1 MNTPQSLS
9 QFAKFSKT
17 GDRVAAT
24 TKMTKTAVVYTRVS
38 SKEQADKNLSLDLQR
53 KVIEEYAARN
63 EYAIAATFGGTY
75 ESAKT
80 DGRKEFARML
90 DYVKKSKGAVSHI
103 LVYTLDRFSRTG
115 GGAIKLAE
123 ELREKYGVTVFAVT
137 QPADTSNP
145 SGVLQQNIHFIFSQY
160 DNQLRKQRAVAGM
173 KEKFA
178 QGVWATKPPM
188 GFDIVRTNGQR
199 RIVVNGIGRKLRKAF
214 VWKAEGMK
222 SEEIILK
229 LRAMGLPMYK
239 QQLCKILKN
248 PFYCGLIAHGMLD
261 GKVIE
266 GTHEKLISKEV
277 FLRVNA
283 IHTSQGNY
291 GVPHRKERNEVPLK
305 VFVKCA
311 DCTEPFTGY
320 VVKAKGL
327 WYYKCRT
334 KGCKC
339 NKSAKDMHRMF
350 ESLLDG
356 YSLKEHLRAP
366 LQYQMEAVYEEL
378 NKEGKEQEAAYKA
391 QLAEVEKKLDAI
403 EEKYY
408 VTGEMARETFDK
420 FSFRYKGERATI
432 TKELE
437 RCGAGISNP
446 SEAIAKALDLSLELA
461 TTWTSSDV
469 AAKERLQKLV
479 FPEGIAYDKKTGA
492 FRTTR
497 VNAVFE
503 LIAGGAR
510 LSEQKGRGQAGVKT
524 CLSPSAEREGFE
536 PSIPLRIYHLSRVA
550 RSTTPASLLEVG
562 FGARRYV
569 VTPHRKAP
577 APLRWSRPARP
588 PYPRLVVR
596 QSFAPPA
603 PRAPA
608 RCAYRGAVRARG
620 RARLFP
626 TRGAPVAPCERLPV
640 KLLQFCM

>member
-1 MNTPQSLS
+1 MSHSTPKSLT
-9 QFAKFSKT
+9 QFAHFGKSPAS
-17 GDRVAAT
+17 RAIAAP
-24 TKMTKTAVVYTRVS
+24 KGQKTAVIYTRVS
-38 SKEQADKNLSLDLQR
+38 SKEQADKNLSLDFQR
-53 KVIEEYAARN
+53 KSVEEYAGRN
-63 EYAIAATFGGTY
+63 GFTIAASFGGTY

-90 DYVKKSKGAVSHI
+90 DFVKKSKGVVSHI

-188 GFDIVRTNGQR
+188 GYDIVRTNGQR
-199 RIVVNGIGRKLRKAF
+199 RIVVNATGKKLRKAF
-214 VWKAEGMK
+214 IWKAEGAK

-229 LRAMGLPMYK
+229 LRAMGMKMYK

-266 GTHEKLISKEV
+266 GNHEKLISKEV
-277 FLRVNA
+277 FLKVNA
-283 IHTSQGNY
+283 IHTRQGNY
-291 GVPHRKERNEVPLK
+291 GVPHQKERDEIPLK

-339 NKSAKDMHRMF
+339 NKSAKDMHRLF
-350 ESLLDG
+350 ENLLEG

-378 NKEGKEQEAAYKA
+378 NREGREQQAAYKA

-408 VTGEMARETFDK
+408 VTGEMAKETFEK
-420 FSFRYKGERATI
+420 FSFKYKGERATI
-432 TKELE
+432 AKELE
-437 RCGAGISNP
+437 RCGSGISNP
-446 SEAIAKALDLSLELA
+446 ADAIANALDISLKLA
-461 TTWTSSDV
+461 TTWASSDV
-469 AAKERLQKLV
+469 AQKERLQKLV
-479 FPEGIAYDKKTGA
+479 FPEGITYDKKIGA
-492 FRTTR
+492 FRTNR
-497 VNAVFE
+497 VNTVFE
-503 LIAGGAR
+503 LIASGAQ

-536 PSIPLRIYHLSRVA
+536 PSIPLRIYYLSRVA
-550 RSTTPASLLEVG
+550 RSTTPASLRVVLRL
-562 FGARRYV
+562 RR
-569 VTPHRKAP
+569 
-577 APLRWSRPARP
+577 
-588 PYPRLVVR
+588 
-596 QSFAPPA
+596 
-603 PRAPA
+603 
-608 RCAYRGAVRARG
+608 
-620 RARLFP
+620 
-626 TRGAPVAPCERLPV
+626 
-640 KLLQFCM
+640 

>member
-1 MNTPQSLS
+1 MCYKENRTKNAPKTSRMSTQSLS

-17 GDRVAAT
+17 GIRAAAAIKT
-24 TKMTKTAVVYTRVS
+24 AKTAVVYTRVS
-38 SKEQADKNLSLDLQR
+38 SKEQADKNLSLDFQR

-199 RIVVNGIGRKLRKAF
+199 KIVVNAIGKKLRKAF
-214 VWKAEGMK
+214 QWKADGEK
-222 SEEIILK
+222 NEAILEK
-229 LRAMGLPMYK
+229 LRVMGISIYK
-239 QQLCKILKN
+239 QKLSAILSN
-248 PFYCGLIAHGMLD
+248 PFYCGLLCHGMLE
-261 GKVIE
+261 GKIVE
-266 GTHEKLISKEV
+266 GTHEKLISKEL
-277 FLRVNA
+277 FLRVNGLKKPA
-283 IHTSQGNY
+283 HY
-291 GVPHRKERNEVPLK
+291 GVPHKKELDAVPLK
-305 VFVKCA
+305 VFIRCG
-311 DCTEPFTGY
+311 DCEEPFTGY

-339 NKSAKDMHRMF
+339 NKSAKEMHRLF
-350 ESLLDG
+350 TNLLEEYTLES
-356 YSLKEHLRAP
+356 HLRAP
-366 LQYQMEAVYEEL
+366 LQYQMETAYEAL
-378 NKEGKEQEAAYKA
+378 NKDNREQEVAYR
-391 QLAEVEKKLDAI
+391 QRLSELQKKLESI

-408 VTGEMARETFDK
+408 VDGEMNRETFEK
-420 FSFRYKGERATI
+420 FAARFRDETATI
-432 TKELE
+432 MQELE
-437 RCGAGISNP
+437 RSRQIISNP
-446 SEAIAKALDLSLELA
+446 SEATAKALELSLKLA
-461 TTWTSSDV
+461 PAWACSDV
-469 AAKERLQKLV
+469 AAKERLQGLV

-503 LIAGGAR
+503 LIASGTQLSALNEKGQTSHEGG
-510 LSEQKGRGQAGVKT
+510 LSFSVGKT
-524 CLSPSAEREGFE
+524 GFE
-536 PSIPLRIYHLSRVA
+536 PA
-550 RSTTPASLLEVG
+550 
-562 FGARRYV
+562 
-569 VTPHRKAP
+569 AP
-577 APLRWSRPARP
+577 WS
-588 PYPRLVVR
+588 
-596 QSFAPPA
+596 QT
-603 PRAPA
+603 
-608 RCAYRGAVRARG
+608 RCATGLRH
-620 RARLFP
+620 FP
-626 TRGAPVAPCERLPV
+626 LCPL
-640 KLLQFCM
+640 